1 MNEINTVTITGLIV
15 LFSLVSGRLQRSPL
29 TPPMVFTIFGLMLS
43 PVFFNLMKTMPA
55 NEHIHMLAEITL
67 ILVLFTDAAR
77 IDLGQLI
84 REHTIPIR
92 LLSIGMPLTIVMGA
106 VIAASLF
113 SDFNW
118 WECAILAIILAPTD
132 AALGQAVVSSSK
144 VPVRI
149 RQALNVESGLND
161 GIALPVILIFI
172 SLSSLTSHTESASYW
187 LFFTSKQIVL
197 GPLMGGLIG
206 YSCAKLLQLSI
217 KHQWTTDTFRDL
229 SIMAVSFLAYF
240 AAELIGGNGFIAAFV
255 AGLTLGNTVKNL
267 CTCLYDFAG
276 AEGQLLNLMVF
287 LFFGLTMVPVIL
299 EGISFAVVIYS
310 VLSLTVIRMLPV
322 FISLLG
328 SKLRWET
335 AVFIGW
341 FGPRGLASILFALL
355 VIEHSDLIHR
365 QEILTIVLTTVLMSI
380 FLHGASANIGT
391 VLYQKI
397 LRVCISRGDSIAAE
411 QSKVTEMPVRLPI
424 ND

>member
-1 MNEINTVTITGLIV
+1 MNEISIVTITALVV
-15 LFSLVSGRLQRSPL
+15 LFALVSGRLQRSPL
-29 TPPMVFTIFGLMLS
+29 TPPMVFTVFGLLLS
-43 PVFFNLMKTMPA
+43 PVLFNLIKTLPD
-55 NEHIHMLAEITL
+55 NEFIHTLAEITL

-84 REHTIPIR
+84 REHNIPIR
-92 LLSIGMPLTIVMGA
+92 LLSIGMPLTILIGT

-113 SDFNW
+113 TEFNL
-118 WECAILAIILAPTD
+118 WECAILATILAPTD

-161 GIALPVILIFI
+161 GIALPIILIFI
-172 SLSSLTSHTESASYW
+172 SLSSVTTHTESTSYW
-187 LFFTSKQIVL
+187 LLFTTKQIVL
-197 GPLMGGLIG
+197 GPLMGVFIG
-206 YSCAKLLQLSI
+206 YSSAKLLQLSI
-217 KHQWTTDTFRDL
+217 KHHWTTHIFQDL
-229 SIMAVSFLAYF
+229 SILAVSFLAYF
-240 AAELIGGNGFIAAFV
+240 AAELVGGNGFIAAFV
-255 AGLTLGNTVKNL
+255 AGLTLGNTVKDL
-267 CTCLYDFAG
+267 CTCLYDFAE

-287 LFFGLTMVPVIL
+287 LFFGLTMVPLVL
-299 EGISFAVVIYS
+299 DGISFSGAIYS
-310 VLSLTVIRMLPV
+310 ILSLTVIRMLPV

-335 AVFIGW
+335 TIFIGW

-355 VIEHSDLIHR
+355 VIEHSDLAHR
-365 QEILTIVLTTVLMSI
+365 QEVMTIVLSTVLMSI

-391 VLYQKI
+391 TLYQKI
-397 LRVCISRGDSIAAE
+397 LAVCLSRGDSIEAE
-411 QSKVTEMPVRLPI
+411 QNRVNEMPVRLPK